1 MARKNRIKKIRHE
14 RAVSAQKY
22 LQTIL
27 ENPKDNDEDFLKT
40 ASRQLWKISTRHRI
54 GLPQNYKNRFCRKC
68 KIVLYPGRNSRIRIR
83 DKVRHMTCIECGTIK
98 RKNFRG

>member
-1 MARKNRIKKIRHE
+1 MVRKNRIKKTRHD
-14 RAVSAQKY
+14 RAVSAQIY

-27 ENPKDNDEDFLKT
+27 ENPKENSDIIT
-40 ASRQLWKISTRHRI
+40 AASKQLWKISTRHRI
-54 GLPQNYKNRFCRKC
+54 GLPPNYKSRFCRKC
-68 KIVLYPGRNSRIRIR
+68 KILLYPGRNSRIRIR